1 MCEHVRKI
9 NIDIK
14 IKISMYEI
22 NNFVSLKKSGIWD
35 QYWTQQIVTLLLIK
49 LREYMVGK
57 YKYYLSKNNV
67 DILRV
72 SQSPKEMYTYSIIDI
87 NTY

>member
-1 MCEHVRKI
+1 MCEHVKKI

-22 NNFVSLKKSGIWD
+22 NNFVSLKKSGICD

-57 YKYYLSKNNV
+57 YKYYLSKNSV